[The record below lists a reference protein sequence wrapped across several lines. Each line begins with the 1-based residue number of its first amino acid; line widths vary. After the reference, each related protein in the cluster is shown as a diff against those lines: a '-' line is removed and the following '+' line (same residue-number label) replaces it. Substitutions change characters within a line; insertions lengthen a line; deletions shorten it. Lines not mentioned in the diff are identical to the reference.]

1 MNRLVVHSTT
11 HVIILTAC
19 SKIVFCKA
27 LTLWIF
33 FFSRLPE
40 EGGKFL
46 SQSTFAVS
54 FKDIHNNIFW
64 LILKSGC
71 LFLSSIL
78 PVVCFMVLRTP
89 PYLSYFFKSGA
100 ASQLQYVDLF
110 HLLVSG
116 RASAAIEQFHVIS
129 ASLLP

>member
-1 MNRLVVHSTT
+1 MNRLVVHSTA

-46 SQSTFAVS
+46 SQSFAVS

-78 PVVCFMVLRTP
+78 PVVCFMVLRTL
-89 PYLSYFFKSGA
+89 PYLSYFSDSGA